1 MPISF
6 RCPHCGKAVAVG
18 QKCEC
23 IQNAKA
29 AKTIYKQRKKVP
41 YSGASSG
48 AVYGSDPMYHSSLW
62 KRLCIAAKE
71 HYNHMDIYSWYVLGR
86 IEAGTIVHHVIPIKD
101 DYGKRFDINNLIYLT
116 YENHVFI
123 HQIYSQ
129 SAEQKAEMQQ
139 ELMNLIR
146 RWNDD
151 VSRGFSQNGVGG

>member
-1 MPISF
+1 MPISY
-6 RCPHCGKAVAVG
+6 RCPHCGKSIAVG

-23 IQNAKA
+23 VQRMQAT
-29 AKTIYKQRKKVP
+29 KTVYRPPKKKT
-41 YSGASSG
+41 YSGAPSG
-48 AVYGSDPMYHSSLW
+48 AVYGSDPMYHSALW
-62 KRLCIAAKE
+62 RRLCGAVKE

-101 DYGKRFDINNLIYLT
+101 DYGKRFDIGNLIYLT
-116 YENHVFI
+116 YENHVLI

-129 SAEQKAEMQQ
+129 SDERKAEMQQ

-151 VSRGFSQNGVGG
+151 ASRGFSQNGVGG